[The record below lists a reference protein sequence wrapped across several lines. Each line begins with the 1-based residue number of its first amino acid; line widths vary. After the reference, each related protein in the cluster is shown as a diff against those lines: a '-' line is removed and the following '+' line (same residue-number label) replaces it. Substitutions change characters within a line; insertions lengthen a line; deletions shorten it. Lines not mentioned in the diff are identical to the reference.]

1 MSLIYRELVMQAR
14 EKHVA
19 IVLAVLIFLW
29 TVLWLTEF
37 DARWLGIRV
46 DGGLLGVPR
55 QNLIRQPSD

>member
-1 MSLIYRELVMQAR
+1 MQAR

-55 QNLIRQPSD
+55 QNGDGPAAHPAP